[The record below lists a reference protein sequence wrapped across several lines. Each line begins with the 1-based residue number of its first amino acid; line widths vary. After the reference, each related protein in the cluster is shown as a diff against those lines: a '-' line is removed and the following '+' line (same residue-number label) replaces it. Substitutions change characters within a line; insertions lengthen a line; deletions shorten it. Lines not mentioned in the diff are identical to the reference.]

1 MKPIPSSARK
11 MFSFTLIILFATC
24 VLSEPSR
31 VSAADQTQW
40 GQRHSR
46 NMVSPEKGLPSEFDP
61 ETGRNIKWSVSLG
74 RRAYVGP
81 SIGSGKVLVGAD
93 NSTPRDPRHEG
104 DLAVLLCLDE
114 ATGEMLWQLAVPRI
128 TGDIY
133 LDWPRCGLCSI
144 PTIEGDRAY
153 VVTNRYEVICL
164 DMRGMADGNDGI
176 YQDEAEHMMPEGE
189 TPVPLSPKDA
199 DILWLFD
206 MRTEV
211 GMYPHD
217 SAHTS
222 ILLDGDLLYLNTC
235 NGVDNTHKRIRAP
248 EAPSLI
254 VLNKNT
260 GELVAQD
267 AERIGPRIFH
277 STWSSPAMGEIEGQ
291 KRVFF
296 CGGDGICYAFEAVDA
311 KATEGKEVLDL
322 HRVWRYD
329 GDPNAPK
336 ENVHEYLRN
345 RREGPSNVKSMPVFH
360 KNRIY
365 LTLGGDIWWGKEK
378 AWLKCVDATLQG
390 DITDEG
396 TLWSFPLEK
405 HSSSTPAIFQGL
417 VFVADCGGNLYCLD
431 AETGDL
437 HWSHDLGRET
447 WSSPLVADGKVYIGT
462 RGGDF
467 WVFQASPQKK
477 LISSVDLG
485 TQITS
490 SPVAA
495 NGVLY
500 VATLQRLYAIAKE
513 E

>member
-11 MFSFTLIILFATC
+11 MFSFTLLILFATC

-104 DLAVLLCLDE
+104 DLAVLICLDE

-260 GELVAQD
+260 GELFIRLGPLQRWERSRGKSVSSS
-267 AERIGPRIFH
+267 AEGTAYATHSRPSTQRRSRGKRSSIFTGYGATMATRMLRRRMCT
-277 STWSSPAMGEIEGQ
+277 SIFVIVEKAPAM
-291 KRVFF
+291 
-296 CGGDGICYAFEAVDA
+296 
-311 KATEGKEVLDL
+311 
-322 HRVWRYD
+322 
-329 GDPNAPK
+329 
-336 ENVHEYLRN
+336 
-345 RREGPSNVKSMPVFH
+345 
-360 KNRIY
+360 
-365 LTLGGDIWWGKEK
+365 
-378 AWLKCVDATLQG
+378 
-390 DITDEG
+390 
-396 TLWSFPLEK
+396 
-405 HSSSTPAIFQGL
+405 
-417 VFVADCGGNLYCLD
+417 
-431 AETGDL
+431 
-437 HWSHDLGRET
+437 
-447 WSSPLVADGKVYIGT
+447 
-462 RGGDF
+462 
-467 WVFQASPQKK
+467 
-477 LISSVDLG
+477 
-485 TQITS
+485 
-490 SPVAA
+490 
-495 NGVLY
+495 
-500 VATLQRLYAIAKE
+500 
-513 E
+513 